1 MAEARMSISEVLEKL
16 SETADEKNGDET
28 SVNDVMEAFGRRA
41 YGPFLFVVGVLS
53 ASPLGSIPG
62 ASILFAS
69 FVVIMMVQYVV
80 RQGAPWFPAW
90 IRNRSISSKKAR
102 DSAEAVKPYLERVER
117 VVRARYDALTHP
129 PWTYVSAALCILLAL
144 TMYPLALVP
153 WGVMP
158 PSLAL
163 AVIGL
168 GMMSSD
174 GLLIGAGLVASVAA
188 LVATALLLF

>member
-1 MAEARMSISEVLEKL
+1 MSISEVLDKL
-16 SETADEKNGDET
+16 SETANENNGDKT

-62 ASILFAS
+62 ASILFGS
-69 FVVIMMVQYVV
+69 FVIIMMVQYIV
-80 RQGAPWFPAW
+80 RQGAPWVPAW

-102 DSAEAVKPYLERVER
+102 ESAQAVKPYLERVER

-129 PWTYVSAALCILLAL
+129 PWTYVCAVFCILMAL
-144 TMYPLALVP
+144 SMYPLALVP
-153 WGVMP
+153 WGAMP

-174 GLLIGAGLVASVAA
+174 GLLIGAGLAASVAA
-188 LVATALLLF
+188 LGATALLLF